1 MFEISGELNMEML
14 RFGKAKSNS
23 SLRSIIRQADAW
35 KQVARDLRA
44 IADRRAL
51 PELDPDNTPVIDQWF
66 VEKYTVPMLIG
77 YVSYPDDREPDHGRY
92 AWMNFTAP
100 LVLFS
105 HRGGMARSAERW
117 YRLGCPS
124 LIAEDTIGRWSTKGE
139 F

>member
-1 MFEISGELNMEML
+1 MDML
-14 RFGKAKSNS
+14 RFGEAESNS
-23 SLRSIIRQADAW
+23 SLRSIIRHANSW

-44 IADRRAL
+44 IADSRAL
-51 PELDPDNTPVIDQWF
+51 PELDPNTTPVIDQWF
-66 VEKYTVPMLIG
+66 IEKCVVPMLIG
-77 YVSYPDDREPDHGRY
+77 HVSYPDDRKPGHGKY

-105 HRGGMARSAERW
+105 HRGGMARSSRRW

-124 LIAEDTIGRWSTKGE
+124 LIAEDSISRWSTKGE